1 MYFVENSIIPILNF
15 HTLAFAVGAELCFPA
30 DVTGL
35 LLLLLL
41 TDKF

>member
-1 MYFVENSIIPILNF
+1 MYILKKIVPILNF
-15 HTLAFAVGAELCFPA
+15 HTLALADEVELCFPA